1 MSFDFAKNLRVEMAK
16 ANMTNI
22 DLAAKSRVSRS
33 SISKYRN
40 GELEPGS
47 DIIFRLSKALECR
60 IQDLFRE

>member
-16 ANMTNI
+16 ANITNLQ
-22 DLAAKSRVSRS
+22 LAAKSRVSKS

-47 DIIFRLSKALECR
+47 DIIYRMAKAIDCK